1 MRHEKFKALTVDAVT
16 RARECAGNAGDD
28 VAEESDWDAESPAVS
43 FTGFG
48 PVKGLGFRLCP
59 LQVLGL

>member
-1 MRHEKFKALTVDAVT
+1 M
-16 RARECAGNAGDD
+16 
-28 VAEESDWDAESPAVS
+28 S

-59 LQVLGL
+59 LQVLGLEFRFEGLGAEDQRDGEWPGL